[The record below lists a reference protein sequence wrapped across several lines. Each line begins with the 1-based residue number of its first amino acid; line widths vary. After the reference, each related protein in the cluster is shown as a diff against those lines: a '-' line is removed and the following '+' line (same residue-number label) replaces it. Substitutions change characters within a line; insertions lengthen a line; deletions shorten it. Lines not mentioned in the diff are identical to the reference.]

1 MLRQDVGRSHGC
13 RPGLPVEEAL
23 STTISLVSDTVC
35 VIAVMD
41 HLDFGQAAEELT
53 QAAEYLRKQGAAKVS
68 QTI

>member
-13 RPGLPVEEAL
+13 RPGLPAEEAL
-23 STTISLVSDTVC
+23 STIGLVSDTVC

-53 QAAEYLRKQGAAKVS
+53 QAAEYLRKEGAAKVS
-68 QTI
+68 QTL